1 MTNGRE
7 EFVVLRDSQGR
18 YYMLPRATVEASR
31 VADESVVHLEAI
43 LRGDASGAGEDVSG
57 FGFGGGAAASPFS
70 ALSSLSARGI
80 IVVGGHQA
88 LPLAGIRF
96 AAGQSG

>member
-1 MTNGRE
+1 MTNDRE

-18 YYMLPRATVEASR
+18 YYMLPRTTVEAAR
-31 VADESVVHLEAI
+31 VADDSVVQLEAI

-57 FGFGGGAAASPFS
+57 FSFNFAGAASSPMD
-70 ALSSLSARGI
+70 ALAPLAVRGI
-80 IVVGGHQA
+80 IIVGGHEK

-96 AAGQSG
+96 AGA